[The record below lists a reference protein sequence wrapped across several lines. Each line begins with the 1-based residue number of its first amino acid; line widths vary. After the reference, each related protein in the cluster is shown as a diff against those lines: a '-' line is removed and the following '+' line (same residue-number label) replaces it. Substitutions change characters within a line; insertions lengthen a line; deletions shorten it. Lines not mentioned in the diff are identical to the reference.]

1 MNELEL
7 MNKNKQLMCLTVE
20 FNLNKIK
27 IYAEDGSYDCKNCEK
42 LLKRFQAINKN
53 SYGALYDFECYV
65 RYSKKYYTSKMCQDL
80 ATEVIVSVG
89 RFINC
94 FKEQLIYR

>member
-7 MNKNKQLMCLTVE
+7 MQKNKQLMCLTVE

-27 IYAEDGSYDCKNCEK
+27 IYAEEGSYECRNCDK
-42 LLKRFQAINKN
+42 LLKRFEAINKN

-65 RYSKKYYTSKMCQDL
+65 SESKKFYTSEVCKDL
-80 ATEVIVSVG
+80 MREVVVSVG
-89 RFINC
+89 RFLDC
-94 FKEQLIYR
+94 FMPLLN

>member
-1 MNELEL
+1 MMDELEL

-27 IYAEDGSYDCKNCEK
+27 IYAEEGSYDCRNCDK
-42 LLKRFQAINKN
+42 LLKRFEAINKN

-65 RYSKKYYTSKMCQDL
+65 SDSRKYYNSKKCEQL
-80 ATEVIVSVG
+80 ATEVIVSVD
-89 RFINC
+89 RFINN
-94 FKEQLIYR
+94 FKELLI